1 MLDLL
6 IKNGHVIDPANR
18 TDQIGNIAIYNGRIT
33 RYEEGEPARHVVDAA
48 GRYVF
53 PGLIDAH
60 AHMFQEGTEIGI
72 YPDVA
77 YLPTGV
83 TSAIDFSAGVA
94 NYPIF
99 RSAVIARSRVT
110 IKSFLQV
117 CSAGLTT
124 TSYHEC
130 INPKFF
136 NPENIVRM
144 YHDNQDISWVLKYA
158 RVKNWQR
165 DWALSR

>member
-18 TDQIGNIAIYNGRIT
+18 TDQVGNIAIYNGRIT

-77 YLPTGV
+77 YLPT
-83 TSAIDFSAGVA
+83 
-94 NYPIF
+94 
-99 RSAVIARSRVT
+99 RSYVCHRFFGRRCQLSN
-110 IKSFLQV
+110 LQV
-117 CSAGLTT
+117 GSDCQEQGL
-124 TSYHEC
+124 
-130 INPKFF
+130 P
-136 NPENIVRM
+136 
-144 YHDNQDISWVLKYA
+144 
-158 RVKNWQR
+158 
-165 DWALSR
+165 SRASFRCVPQG

>member
-18 TDQIGNIAIYNGRIT
+18 TDQVGNIAIYNGRIT

-99 RSAVIARSRVT
+99 RSAVIARSRVMP
-110 IKSFLQV
+110 
-117 CSAGLTT
+117 CS
-124 TSYHEC
+124 
-130 INPKFF
+130 
-136 NPENIVRM
+136 M
-144 YHDNQDISWVLKYA
+144 
-158 RVKNWQR
+158 
-165 DWALSR
+165 

>member
-18 TDQIGNIAIYNGRIT
+18 TDQVGNIAIYNGRIT

-117 CSAGLTT
+117 NNAINGLKQKTPAVPANMNKHARKT
-124 TSYHEC
+124 IPTSSVRC
-130 INPKFF
+130 IMATK
-136 NPENIVRM
+136 E
-144 YHDNQDISWVLKYA
+144 W
-158 RVKNWQR
+158 KNTVNVPM
-165 DWALSR
+165 LPNH